1 MTNHHGRR
9 LLAGVTTALVLTTMA
24 ACAAPEQD
32 TPSVKPTATHGP
44 LFAMKRALRIGVK
57 TDQPGIGYADPTV
70 TIFSGLD
77 IDIAHIIADALRDRP
92 VFQPVVSG
100 NREQMLE
107 TGAVDLVIASY
118 SISEE
123 RLKRVDFAGPY
134 FIAGQD
140 TLIRAGDKSITDVD
154 DLKDKITCGAKGSN
168 SPTRLAV
175 RFGGSENV
183 DNAWGRKHLKLVPG
197 YSDCLRLLVVDESVD
212 AVSTDDSVLAGF
224 ANQPQYK
231 GRVRL
236 LGKRFTSH
244 REKYG
249 IGIAKGNRAD
259 VALINAVLIQ
269 IIKDGRW
276 ERIVRKNLG
285 AEAPKFLKPEDRPT
299 PG

>member
-1 MTNHHGRR
+1 MTNNHRR
-9 LLAGVTTALVLTTMA
+9 RWVAGAITALVLTTMA
-24 ACAAPEQD
+24 ACTPKAP
-32 TPSVKPTATHGP
+32 TPSVKATVTNGP

-70 TIFSGLD
+70 TMFSGLD
-77 IDIAHIIADALRDRP
+77 IDIARNIADALHDTP
-92 VFQPVVSG
+92 VFQPVVSR
-100 NREQMLE
+100 NREEML
-107 TGAVDLVIASY
+107 TSGAVDLVIASY

-123 RLKRVDFAGPY
+123 RLTKIDFAGPY

-140 TLIRAGDKSITDVD
+140 TLIRAGDKTITDVD
-154 DLKDKITCGAKGSN
+154 DLEDKITCGAAGSN

-183 DNAWGRKHLKLVPG
+183 HNAWGKKHLKLVAG
-197 YSDCLRLLVVDESVD
+197 YSDCLRLLVVDKAVD

-249 IGIAKGNRAD
+249 IGIAKGDRAD
-259 VALINAVLIQ
+259 VALINAALTQMIR
-269 IIKDGRW
+269 DGRW
-276 ERIVRKNLG
+276 ERMVRKNLG
-285 AEAPKFLKPEDRPT
+285 ADAPKFLKPEDRPT

>member
-1 MTNHHGRR
+1 MTNNHGRR
-9 LLAGVTTALVLTTMA
+9 WLAGVVTALVLTTMA
-24 ACAAPEQD
+24 ACTTEQD

-57 TDQPGIGYADPTV
+57 TDQPGIGYADPTM

-77 IDIAHIIADALRDRP
+77 IDIARIIADALHDTP

-100 NREQMLE
+100 NREQMLQ
-107 TGAVDLVIASY
+107 TRAVDLVIASY

-123 RLKRVDFAGPY
+123 RLKKVDFAGPY

-140 TLIRAGDKSITDVD
+140 TLIRAGDKTITDVD
-154 DLKDKITCGAKGSN
+154 DLKDKVTCGAKGSN

-197 YSDCLRLLVVDESVD
+197 YSDCLRLLVVDKSVD
-212 AVSTDDSVLAGF
+212 AVSTDDSLLAGF

-249 IGIAKGNRAD
+249 IGIAKGDRAD
-259 VALINAVLIQ
+259 IELINEVLTQMIR
-269 IIKDGRW
+269 DGRW
-276 ERIVRKNLG
+276 EQIVRKHLG
-285 AEAPKFLKPEDRPT
+285 AEAPKFLKPADRPT